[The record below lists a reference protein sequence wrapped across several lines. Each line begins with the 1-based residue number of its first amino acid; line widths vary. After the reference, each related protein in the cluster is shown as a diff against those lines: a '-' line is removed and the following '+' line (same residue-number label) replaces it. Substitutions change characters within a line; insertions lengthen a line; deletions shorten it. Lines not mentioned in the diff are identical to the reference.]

1 MAAPTVAERYP
12 NLAALSHRCVSFP
25 LDEWPMVKLE
35 AGRLLAELGRI
46 EEAYAR
52 LMRPGASRTPP

>member
-1 MAAPTVAERYP
+1 
-12 NLAALSHRCVSFP
+12 VSFP